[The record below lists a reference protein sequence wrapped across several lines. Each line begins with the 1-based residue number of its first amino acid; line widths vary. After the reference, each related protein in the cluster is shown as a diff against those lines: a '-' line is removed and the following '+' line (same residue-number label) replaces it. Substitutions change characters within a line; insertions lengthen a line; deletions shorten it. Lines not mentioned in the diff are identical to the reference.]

1 MPFIEL
7 TVFYTLAHCNQVSLW
22 AWGTCSGESSYKSG
36 PCCFWHHLYLCVPRN
51 QELDLVP
58 KPNSWVWIWIWM
70 VYGPLFSPNSNALGK
85 QVIFKF
91 PLNFYLESIVQAC
104 FGQREQGCH
113 LFIPSFIQWTVIESL
128 LCARHI
134 LGPKDTIGNKS
145 YSYGVYILA
154 GKKGQNQTHKKL
166 QTHM

>member
-1 MPFIEL
+1 
-7 TVFYTLAHCNQVSLW
+7 
-22 AWGTCSGESSYKSG
+22 
-36 PCCFWHHLYLCVPRN
+36 
-51 QELDLVP
+51 
-58 KPNSWVWIWIWM
+58 M

-85 QVIFKF
+85 EVIFKF
-91 PLNFYLESIVQAC
+91 PLNFYLESIVQAY

-113 LFIPSFIQWTVIESL
+113 LFIPSFIQWRVLESL

-134 LGPKDTIGNKS
+134 LGPKDTTGNKS

-154 GKKGQNQTHKKL
+154 GKKGQNQTHKK

>member
-1 MPFIEL
+1 MPLPIEL
-7 TVFYTLAHCNQVSLW
+7 TVFYALAHCNHVSLW
-22 AWGTCSGESSYKSG
+22 AWETCSGESSFKAG
-36 PCCFWHHLYLCVPRN
+36 PCCYWHHLYLCVPRSH
-51 QELDLVP
+51 EFDLVP
-58 KPNSWVWIWIWM
+58 KPNSWVWIWM

-85 QVIFKF
+85 EVIFKF
-91 PLNFYLESIVQAC
+91 PLNFYLESIVQAY

-113 LFIPSFIQWTVIESL
+113 LFIPSFIQWRVLESL

-134 LGPKDTIGNKS
+134 LGPKDTTGNKS

-154 GKKGQNQTHKKL
+154 GKKGQNQTHKK

>member
-1 MPFIEL
+1 
-7 TVFYTLAHCNQVSLW
+7 
-22 AWGTCSGESSYKSG
+22 
-36 PCCFWHHLYLCVPRN
+36 
-51 QELDLVP
+51 
-58 KPNSWVWIWIWM
+58 M

-91 PLNFYLESIVQAC
+91 PLNFYLESIVQAY
-104 FGQREQGCH
+104 FGHREWGCH
-113 LFIPSFIQWTVIESL
+113 LFIPSFIQRTVIESL

-154 GKKGQNQTHKKL
+154 GKKGQNQTHKRTTNTYVVK
-166 QTHM
+166 